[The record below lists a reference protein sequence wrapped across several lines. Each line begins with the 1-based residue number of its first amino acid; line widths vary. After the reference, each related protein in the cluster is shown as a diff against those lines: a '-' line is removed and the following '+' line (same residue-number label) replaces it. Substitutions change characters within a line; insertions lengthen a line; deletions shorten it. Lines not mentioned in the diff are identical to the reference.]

1 MESGYPRAEW
11 SSLLT
16 CNPFLRVGLGSGH
29 PIPNAVELLLA
40 TALTDGR
47 AVPFLNLFQLG
58 YFLLFIF
65 LLVVVAVF
73 ISLLFLSR

>member
-1 MESGYPRAEW
+1 MVFPSNLEPFPKGWVGPRASYTW
-11 SSLLT
+11 
-16 CNPFLRVGLGSGH
+16 
-29 PIPNAVELLLA
+29 AVELILA
-40 TALTDGR
+40 AALTDGR

-58 YFLLFIF
+58 YFLLFMF